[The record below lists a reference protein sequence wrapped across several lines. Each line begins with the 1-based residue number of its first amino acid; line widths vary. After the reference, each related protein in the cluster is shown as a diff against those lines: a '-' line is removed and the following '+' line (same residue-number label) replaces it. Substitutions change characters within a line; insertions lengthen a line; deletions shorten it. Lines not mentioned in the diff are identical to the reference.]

1 MDLSNQSLPSS
12 KGVPM
17 YLSDY
22 LMLAILGASFLFP
35 SDARTIRYGS
45 SALSMCLYVSSTV
58 NNRFLQ
64 ESSFHSFHKED
75 LMNKKIAASI
85 LLTCLSMGFMGAAQ
99 AFPSL
104 LEKMR
109 QPSILRYGTRG
120 PAGPLPTFLP
130 C

>member
-1 MDLSNQSLPSS
+1 
-12 KGVPM
+12 M

-22 LMLAILGASFLFP
+22 LMLAILGASFLFSFLTRGP
-35 SDARTIRYGS
+35 IRYGS

-85 LLTCLSMGFMGAAQ
+85 LLTCLSMGFMGALK
-99 AFPSL
+99 P
-104 LEKMR
+104 
-109 QPSILRYGTRG
+109 
-120 PAGPLPTFLP
+120 FLHYLKK
-130 C
+130 